1 MRRKYFRM
9 IISTIPFLVLTSLTS
24 SENQKFVFKDIV
36 EDQFKYYHDMYSAL
50 SSPYLRLLED
60 TVSKRS
66 MFVYKYLNGH
76 LLSLAQ
82 KNLSLQATKR
92 ILKYALQGLAAL
104 HDQDIVHTG
113 KSRLFYSPFIQ
124 CLMRCRY
131 KAE

>member
-1 MRRKYFRM
+1 M
-9 IISTIPFLVLTSLTS
+9 LTSLTS

-36 EDQFKYYHDMYSAL
+36 EDQFKYYYDMYSAL

-60 TVSKRS
+60 TVSKQS

-82 KNLSLQATKR
+82 KNLTLQATKR
-92 ILKYALQGLAAL
+92 ILKDALQGLAAL

-113 KSRLFYSPFIQ
+113 KSRLFYSPFMQ

-131 KAE
+131 KTE